1 MWGNLPDISIL
12 QGESR
17 HYCTVVI
24 PVVISS
30 IVPLHPAVT
39 VGLPGK
45 RGVEVA
51 SYLVHHLE
59 HILEWINVWQDSLK
73 VVFGP
78 SKRPVGLWV
87 LMLCCVVVSLLQVL
101 GPCLEFKQLEFH
113 QEVCHHLLFSL
124 LSTFLSL
131 ALLLLSSFSLCSCFS
146 TNWVTLVMRK
156 SNSNSIFRDR
166 DRESSERVCLC
177 LFILVWDSLAAWVTT
192 QRSHTDSHSVSV
204 LLMQ

>member
-30 IVPLHPAVT
+30 IVPLHPAVA

-73 VVFGP
+73 VVCGP

-87 LMLCCVVVSLLQVL
+87 LMLCCVVVSLLKVL

-113 QEVCHHLLFSL
+113 QEVCHHLLFYSL
-124 LSTFLSL
+124 LSSLNLSFSCSSP
-131 ALLLLSSFSLCSCFS
+131 ALLLLLLWLWE
-146 TNWVTLVMRK
+146 NPTL
-156 SNSNSIFRDR
+156 
-166 DRESSERVCLC
+166 SSEKETERVL
-177 LFILVWDSLAAWVTT
+177 DSLAAWVTT
-192 QRSHTDSHSVSV
+192 HRNHTDSRSVSV
-204 LLMQ
+204 